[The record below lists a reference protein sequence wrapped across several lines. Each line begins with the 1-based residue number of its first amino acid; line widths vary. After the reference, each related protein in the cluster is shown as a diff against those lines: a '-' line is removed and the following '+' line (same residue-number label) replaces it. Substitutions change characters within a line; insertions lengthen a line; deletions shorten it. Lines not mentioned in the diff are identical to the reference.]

1 MKFIKSMKRVGL
13 LALTVA
19 PGVAFAQDGGGID
32 VSTAVTAI
40 AGIGAAVGAV
50 GLAKFAPAAI
60 AVAYK
65 WVKATIF
72 G

>member
-1 MKFIKSMKRVGL
+1 MKLSKSMKAAGL
-13 LALTVA
+13 FALAVA
-19 PGVAFAQDGGGID
+19 PGVAFAQESGID
-32 VSTAVTAI
+32 VSAAVTAI
-40 AGIGAAVGAV
+40 AGMGAAIGAV
-50 GLAKFAPAAI
+50 GIAKFAPAAI

>member
-1 MKFIKSMKRVGL
+1 MKFSKFKMPAL

-19 PGVAFAQDGGGID
+19 PGVVFAQETGGID
-32 VSTAVTAI
+32 VSTAITAI
-40 AGIGAAVGAV
+40 GGIAGAIGAV